1 MDAIKAEIERKR
13 RLQQD
18 AKETL
23 GRKWVKRGEVEQ
35 IRQKQ
40 YYEEEARQAEE
51 RSKKAVA
58 PQFRRAPDD
67 GSASAAGVSS
77 GADGAPTLGSSGGE
91 HGGGA
96 SAATASGGAK
106 AAAGGKTADKENMKP
121 TEVKRKLRLLGQPI
135 QLFGEDDEERLE
147 RYHAVSAVLP
157 SESEVDDQLKKGQT
171 WGQNESLTLARADGR
186 DGEAGGGAAAEEDEE
201 GDDVLAPSFVAT
213 TPEQTVARH
222 FKQLLKLWEAELSQR
237 PEEEA
242 ASLSGRQMTAA
253 HQQAKRH
260 MRPFFRQLRTR
271 EMPFDVLG
279 AMVEITSYMQVREY
293 VKAHDAYIRCAIGN
307 APWPMGITGTGI
319 HERQGRQHLRESKVA
334 HVMND
339 ETQRKYLQ
347 SVKRLLTFAQ
357 KAMPPTGP
365 SKTVN

>member
-1 MDAIKAEIERKR
+1 MHTAKFSLPVSPQRDVRDEHLGHLETLVSSPELLAMDAIKAEIERKR

-77 GADGAPTLGSSGGE
+77 GADGAPTAGSSGGE

-96 SAATASGGAK
+96 SAATAPGGAK
-106 AAAGGKTADKENMKP
+106 AAAGGKAADKENMKP

-147 RYHAVSAVLP
+147 KQQFLDRLSALPCASVAMGPPSSVSPDEPPSQEVCEALWSVFK
-157 SESEVDDQLKKGQT
+157 SESITATDLAQALERATGAEHGAIYSEFKKA
-171 WGQNESLTLARADGR
+171 L
-186 DGEAGGGAAAEEDEE
+186 AAA
-201 GDDVLAPSFVAT
+201 P
-213 TPEQTVARH
+213 
-222 FKQLLKLWEAELSQR
+222 
-237 PEEEA
+237 
-242 ASLSGRQMTAA
+242 
-253 HQQAKRH
+253 
-260 MRPFFRQLRTR
+260 
-271 EMPFDVLG
+271 
-279 AMVEITSYMQVREY
+279 
-293 VKAHDAYIRCAIGN
+293 
-307 APWPMGITGTGI
+307 
-319 HERQGRQHLRESKVA
+319 
-334 HVMND
+334 
-339 ETQRKYLQ
+339 
-347 SVKRLLTFAQ
+347 
-357 KAMPPTGP
+357 
-365 SKTVN
+365 